1 MGRDLRP
8 DGPKD
13 QVLVN
18 EKMVE
23 AIGWKNPIGQV
34 VPFRYGEV
42 DHPVVAGVLKDFVYL
57 LPSAPVYP
65 FISHRDTSQQ
75 TARVWVRFD
84 PEKTGKIVPQLKE
97 IWREVAPDAPT
108 DLEVLSDYIGYRDED
123 DIKLFESR
131 GYATSVFGTL
141 ISCLGLFGL
150 ALHTLSTR
158 TKEVGVRKVLGASVT
173 SVFVLLS
180 KNLLLL
186 SLVGCAIGSI
196 RSYYAVELLLQEF
209 AHRDPIGIEDFAV
222 PSLTMVLLALAS
234 ITYHTVKTAF
244 LDPTDELQHE

>member
-1 MGRDLRP
+1 M
-8 DGPKD
+8 
-13 QVLVN
+13 
-18 EKMVE
+18 
-23 AIGWKNPIGQV
+23 
-34 VPFRYGEV
+34 

-141 ISCLGLFGL
+141 FSCLGLFGL

-196 RSYYAVELLLQEF
+196 RSYYAVELLL
-209 AHRDPIGIEDFAV
+209 
-222 PSLTMVLLALAS
+222 
-234 ITYHTVKTAF
+234 
-244 LDPTDELQHE
+244 